1 MSAFIVNID
10 IIVDFC
16 HIDAA
21 VLHFVFHLQFQL
33 LSGFHGDPFVF
44 SMDGKQTCGG
54 CHGDKGTC
62 PLKPQKQESG
72 LKKEKFLLMSDFFL

>member
-1 MSAFIVNID
+1 MSAFNVKIN

-21 VLHFVFHLQFQL
+21 VLHFLFHLQFQL

-44 SMDGKQTCGG
+44 SMEVNK
-54 CHGDKGTC
+54 HVVVVM
-62 PLKPQKQESG
+62 EI
-72 LKKEKFLLMSDFFL
+72 KECVR